1 MLLRH
6 EGPMLETTI
15 LSVLAV
21 HRPFYISICRANL
34 DRWSLKLYISCLF
47 WHQSSMNRPQGLF
60 EFYCKTA
67 SLLRIPYTT
76 WQILQEGTKR
86 YRKMTKYSGNWTET
100 VAKKP
105 KKQDKFSVQ
114 KNIDAAEKLG
124 CAQKR

>member
-1 MLLRH
+1 MTNFTR
-6 EGPMLETTI
+6 
-15 LSVLAV
+15 
-21 HRPFYISICRANL
+21 RY
-34 DRWSLKLYISCLF
+34 K
-47 WHQSSMNRPQGLF
+47 
-60 EFYCKTA
+60 K
-67 SLLRIPYTT
+67 IPKDT
-76 WQILQEGTKR
+76 ER